1 MILCIDIGNTNV
13 VMGLFDRDRLIGQAR
28 FATSNLKT
36 ADECGLQAYHLVQ
49 RHHPKKEVEVDGVVI
64 CSVVPYLTPRMVEM
78 SRAYLSKEPI
88 VISPEL
94 DFGVVIMTH
103 NPHEVGTDRLVNA
116 LAACRT
122 YDSNCIII
130 DFGTATT
137 FDLVTRRGEYL
148 GGAIAPGIETASANL
163 AHKAAQLFS
172 VEISPPAKVIGK
184 TTEESMKSGIFWGQV
199 EMINGMIVRM
209 EEEFQEECR
218 IIVTGGYGEIF
229 EEYIDRDSIYNPN
242 LTLEGLRM
250 AFDEIT

>member
-13 VMGLFDRDRLIGQAR
+13 VMGIFDGDRLVGQAR

-36 ADECGLQAYHLVQ
+36 ADECGMHAYHIIQ
-49 RHHPKKEVEVDGVVI
+49 RHHPENMVEVDGVVI
-64 CSVVPYLTPRMVEM
+64 CSVVPFLTPRMVEM
-78 SRAYLSKEPI
+78 SRAYLSREPI
-88 VISPEL
+88 VVSSRL
-94 DFGVVIMTH
+94 DFGIAIMTH
-103 NPHEVGTDRLVNA
+103 NPHEVGSDRLVNA

-148 GGAIAPGIETASANL
+148 GGAIAPGVETASANL
-163 AHKAAQLFS
+163 ALKAAQLFS
-172 VEISPPAKVIGK
+172 VEITPPKNVIGK
-184 TTEESMKSGIFWGQV
+184 STEESMKSGIFWGQV

-209 EEEFQEECR
+209 EEEFQEECK
-218 IIVTGGYGEIF
+218 IVVTGGYGEAF
-229 EEYIDRDSIYNPN
+229 GEYIDRDSVYNPN

-250 AFDEIT
+250 VFDEVK